1 MVYLIGWDYSDYLY
15 IFFFE
20 GIVIIFLFMK
30 ILKKKILQSLN
41 NNKVYYYSI
50 FLLSLILTTI
60 AMIITFGI
68 CQKIYGITMYRN
80 NKYEV
85 VEGIVENVDE
95 IYANNS
101 YIIRGVHFSINDIDF
116 TINNGILNA
125 GYSYGDEFII
135 RSNDFLKVYYIKPSS
150 GKDASFILR
159 IDNIMK

>member
-1 MVYLIGWDYSDYLY
+1 MVYLISWDYSDYLY
-15 IFFFE
+15 IFFFV
-20 GIVIIFLFMK
+20 GIIIIFLFLR
-30 ILKKKILQSLN
+30 ILKKKIFQSLN
-41 NNKVYYYSI
+41 NNKIYYYSI
-50 FLLSLILTTI
+50 FLLSLMLTII
-60 AMIITFGI
+60 AMIIAFGV

-101 YIIRGVHFSINDIDF
+101 YIIRGVHFSIDDIDF

-125 GYSYGDEFII
+125 GYSYEDEFTI
-135 RSNDFLKVYYIKPSS
+135 RSNDFLKVYYIKPSN
-150 GKDASFILR
+150 GEDVSFILR